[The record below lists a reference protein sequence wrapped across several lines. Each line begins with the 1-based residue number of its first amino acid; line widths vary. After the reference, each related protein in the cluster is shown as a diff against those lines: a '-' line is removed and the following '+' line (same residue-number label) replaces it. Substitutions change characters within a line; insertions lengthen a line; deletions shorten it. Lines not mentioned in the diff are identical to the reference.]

1 MMEFIERS
9 SIFFS
14 MVDTLTGIPKIY
26 SKTARFVEKLGLDP
40 NASPEYYVYYKFTTQ
55 DTNRVGR
62 YEGQFVFINDT
73 SSGNILTILT
83 GATLNLNNISLI
95 AGTLVLP
102 IREPLFINVVES
114 NISNDLPYDN
124 CYVLEYNCCVTP
136 FPSPLP
142 SQTPYP
148 KLSNTPTPTPT
159 PPPTFLSYSSWL
171 INYPTLTG
179 AETNRTADPDGDGFD
194 NNKEYAFDG
203 NPTVGTPSL
212 LSSSNNGSSAVFRF
226 TGLKGA
232 EANYTV
238 QNTTNLSTT
247 AFAPTSIPVTL
258 SSDQTGL
265 LLPVSYERREFSVPL
280 SATNNFYRVI
290 FNNQ

>member
-1 MMEFIERS
+1 MNFTIAQNSNLPILKLQVVKDGIEDYNSMMEFIERS

-40 NASPEYYVYYKFTTQ
+40 NASPEYYIYYKFTTQ

-62 YEGQFVFINDT
+62 YEGQFVFIIDT

-83 GATLNLNNISLI
+83 GATLNLNNINLI

-159 PPPTFLSYSSWL
+159 PT
-171 INYPTLTG
+171 NTPTLTPTPTP
-179 AETNRTADPDGDGFD
+179 TNT
-194 NNKEYAFDG
+194 
-203 NPTVGTPSL
+203 PTLTP
-212 LSSSNNGSSAVFRF
+212 
-226 TGLKGA
+226 TP
-232 EANYTV
+232 TP
-238 QNTTNLSTT
+238 T
-247 AFAPTSIPVTL
+247 PTSVIEILINPII
-258 SSDQTGL
+258 
-265 LLPVSYERREFSVPL
+265 
-280 SATNNFYRVI
+280 TNNDEYIDVGNDEYLI
-290 FNNQ
+290 FVDPI

>member
-1 MMEFIERS
+1 MNFTIAQNSNLPILKLQVVKDGIEDYNSMMEFIERS

-83 GATLNLNNISLI
+83 GSTLNPSNINLI

-159 PPPTFLSYSSWL
+159 PT
-171 INYPTLTG
+171 NTPTLTPTPTP
-179 AETNRTADPDGDGFD
+179 TNT
-194 NNKEYAFDG
+194 
-203 NPTVGTPSL
+203 PTLTP
-212 LSSSNNGSSAVFRF
+212 
-226 TGLKGA
+226 TP
-232 EANYTV
+232 TP
-238 QNTTNLSTT
+238 T
-247 AFAPTSIPVTL
+247 PTSVIEILINPIITENGEYIDV
-258 SSDQTGL
+258 GG
-265 LLPVSYERREFSVPL
+265 
-280 SATNNFYRVI
+280 NFYLMFVDPPPQELI
-290 FNNQ
+290 NPLIVGNDEYLIIGDEEYLEFVDPI

>member
-1 MMEFIERS
+1 MNFTIAQNSNLPILKLQVVKDGIEDYNSMMEFIERS

-83 GATLNLNNISLI
+83 GATLNLNNINLI

-159 PPPTFLSYSSWL
+159 PT
-171 INYPTLTG
+171 NTPTLTPTPTP
-179 AETNRTADPDGDGFD
+179 TNT
-194 NNKEYAFDG
+194 
-203 NPTVGTPSL
+203 PTLTP
-212 LSSSNNGSSAVFRF
+212 
-226 TGLKGA
+226 TP
-232 EANYTV
+232 TP
-238 QNTTNLSTT
+238 T
-247 AFAPTSIPVTL
+247 PTSVIEILINPIITENGEYIDV
-258 SSDQTGL
+258 GG
-265 LLPVSYERREFSVPL
+265 
-280 SATNNFYRVI
+280 NFYLMFVDPPPEELI
-290 FNNQ
+290 NPLIVGNDEYLNVGDEEYLEFVDPT

>member
-1 MMEFIERS
+1 MNFTIAQNSNLPILKLQVVKDGIEDYNSMMEFIERS

-83 GATLNLNNISLI
+83 GATLNPNNINLI

-159 PPPTFLSYSSWL
+159 PT
-171 INYPTLTG
+171 NTPTLTPTPTP
-179 AETNRTADPDGDGFD
+179 TNT
-194 NNKEYAFDG
+194 
-203 NPTVGTPSL
+203 PTLTP
-212 LSSSNNGSSAVFRF
+212 
-226 TGLKGA
+226 TP
-232 EANYTV
+232 TP
-238 QNTTNLSTT
+238 T
-247 AFAPTSIPVTL
+247 PTSVIEILINPIITENGEYIDV
-258 SSDQTGL
+258 GG
-265 LLPVSYERREFSVPL
+265 
-280 SATNNFYRVI
+280 NFYLMFVDPPPEELI
-290 FNNQ
+290 NPLIIGNDEYLIVGDEEYLEFVDPI

>member
-1 MMEFIERS
+1 MNFTIAQNSNLPILKLQVVKDGIEDYNSMMEFIERS

-40 NASPEYYVYYKFTTQ
+40 NASPEYYIYYKFTTQ

-83 GATLNLNNISLI
+83 GSTLNPSNINLI

-114 NISNDLPYDN
+114 NISNDLPYNN

-148 KLSNTPTPTPT
+148 RLSNTPTPTPT
-159 PPPTFLSYSSWL
+159 PT
-171 INYPTLTG
+171 NTPTLT
-179 AETNRTADPDGDGFD
+179 
-194 NNKEYAFDG
+194 
-203 NPTVGTPSL
+203 PTPTP
-212 LSSSNNGSSAVFRF
+212 
-226 TGLKGA
+226 TP
-232 EANYTV
+232 T
-238 QNTTNLSTT
+238 
-247 AFAPTSIPVTL
+247 PTSVIEILINPIITENNEYIGV
-258 SSDQTGL
+258 GG
-265 LLPVSYERREFSVPL
+265 
-280 SATNNFYRVI
+280 NFYLMFVDPPPEELI
-290 FNNQ
+290 NPLIVGNDEYLIIGDEEYLEFVDPI

>member
-1 MMEFIERS
+1 MNFTIAQNSNLPILKLQVVKDGIEDYNSMMEFIERS

-73 SSGNILTILT
+73 SSGNSIILDLLHFLISGNILTILT
-83 GATLNLNNISLI
+83 GATLNLNNINLI

-159 PPPTFLSYSSWL
+159 PTNTTTLTPTPTPT
-171 INYPTLTG
+171 NTPTLT
-179 AETNRTADPDGDGFD
+179 
-194 NNKEYAFDG
+194 
-203 NPTVGTPSL
+203 PTPTP
-212 LSSSNNGSSAVFRF
+212 
-226 TGLKGA
+226 T
-232 EANYTV
+232 
-238 QNTTNLSTT
+238 
-247 AFAPTSIPVTL
+247 PTSVIEILINPIITENGEYIDVGG
-258 SSDQTGL
+258 D
-265 LLPVSYERREFSVPL
+265 
-280 SATNNFYRVI
+280 FYLI
-290 FNNQ
+290 FVDPI

>member
-1 MMEFIERS
+1 MNFTIAQNSNLPILKLQVVKDGIEDYNSMMEFIERS

-40 NASPEYYVYYKFTTQ
+40 NASPEYYIYYKFTTQ

-83 GATLNLNNISLI
+83 GSTLNPSNTNLI

-148 KLSNTPTPTPT
+148 RLSNTPTPTPT
-159 PPPTFLSYSSWL
+159 PT
-171 INYPTLTG
+171 NTPTLT
-179 AETNRTADPDGDGFD
+179 
-194 NNKEYAFDG
+194 
-203 NPTVGTPSL
+203 PTPTP
-212 LSSSNNGSSAVFRF
+212 
-226 TGLKGA
+226 TP
-232 EANYTV
+232 T
-238 QNTTNLSTT
+238 
-247 AFAPTSIPVTL
+247 PTSVIEILINPIITENGEYIDV
-258 SSDQTGL
+258 GG
-265 LLPVSYERREFSVPL
+265 
-280 SATNNFYRVI
+280 NFYLMFVDLP
-290 FNNQ
+290 

>member
-1 MMEFIERS
+1 MNFTIAQNSNLPILKLQVVKDGIEDYNSMMEFIERS

-83 GATLNLNNISLI
+83 GSTLNPSNINLI

-159 PPPTFLSYSSWL
+159 PT
-171 INYPTLTG
+171 NTPTLTPTPTP
-179 AETNRTADPDGDGFD
+179 TNT
-194 NNKEYAFDG
+194 
-203 NPTVGTPSL
+203 PTLTP
-212 LSSSNNGSSAVFRF
+212 
-226 TGLKGA
+226 TP
-232 EANYTV
+232 TP
-238 QNTTNLSTT
+238 T
-247 AFAPTSIPVTL
+247 PTSVIEILINPIITENGEYIDV
-258 SSDQTGL
+258 GG
-265 LLPVSYERREFSVPL
+265 
-280 SATNNFYRVI
+280 NFYLMFVDPQPQELI
-290 FNNQ
+290 NPLIVGNDEYLIIGDEEYLEFVDPI